1 MQEECPCPCA
11 AALLQTDSERCSSPL
26 CMRQHPR
33 PRPMRTAVTL
43 RAVAT
48 STCPPP
54 CRHVHRRRVG
64 MSTAPAGGPAR
75 HCAVHGFV
83 VYSLRRR
90 LRVVTKHVHLS
101 RHSRDPR
108 PASERRPRCGSANR
122 QRPSGPAGITQVPVS
137 RALVMPA
144 GSRQCCSARMCST
157 VGEHR
162 QHAPCMQARS

>member
-1 MQEECPCPCA
+1 MACRRSAPVPVQPPCCRLTLSAAPAHCACANTPAPAPCA
-11 AALLQTDSERCSSPL
+11 QLSLSERL
-26 CMRQHPR
+26 PR
-33 PRPMRTAVTL
+33 PPA
-43 RAVAT
+43 
-48 STCPPP
+48 
-54 CRHVHRRRVG
+54 RRRVG

-75 HCAVHGFV
+75 QCAVHGFV

-90 LRVVTKHVHLS
+90 LRVVTKHIHLS